1 MFRKQFITF
10 ILILSFISSTFYLPV
25 FTPRTQAIFGL
36 GDIVIDVKA
45 LARAIID
52 GGAMIA
58 AQRLIDSMVR
68 STVDWAQTGFEGNP
82 AYVTNPN
89 QYFTNIADG
98 VAGEF
103 IEGSDLGYLCSPFQ
117 TQIRLALQ
125 RQYIQPYQFQ
135 CTLTEVVGNID
146 AFYNDF
152 SEGGWDGWFRMTQN
166 SANNPIRSYIDGK
179 NELDRRIAKALDTA
193 NKQLDWNQGFLSW
206 AECIR
211 TDVDT
216 GECLER
222 GPVKTPGATIKAQLD
237 RVLPSG
243 LNKLITVQ
251 HIEQLIS
258 GFATGLLNRYVFG
271 PRGLF
276 DNGPGGG
283 GDPERTPI
291 DIDGDGIIDGIDT
304 NGDGQPD
311 ICYFGGVDNLMG
323 PPCLGSIEDIGN
335 IPPPPPPPP
344 PPPDPVDSLIGEI
357 AAERALY
364 PASFAALCPNVGGL
378 QPTSCPLG
386 YILNTVA
393 WNNRNIGWGLN
404 GKTSGTRCPS
414 PAGEIACDILQF
426 GPSRIMYD
434 VFSSSETDAVP
445 TWNVAGA
452 PNPPASS
459 RPWIAPVQP

>member
-323 PPCLGSIEDIGN
+323 PPWE
-335 IPPPPPPPP
+335 
-344 PPPDPVDSLIGEI
+344 
-357 AAERALY
+357 
-364 PASFAALCPNVGGL
+364 
-378 QPTSCPLG
+378 
-386 YILNTVA
+386 
-393 WNNRNIGWGLN
+393 
-404 GKTSGTRCPS
+404 
-414 PAGEIACDILQF
+414 
-426 GPSRIMYD
+426 
-434 VFSSSETDAVP
+434 
-445 TWNVAGA
+445 
-452 PNPPASS
+452 
-459 RPWIAPVQP
+459 

>member
-68 STVDWAQTGFEGNP
+68 STVDWT
-82 AYVTNPN
+82 
-89 QYFTNIADG
+89 
-98 VAGEF
+98 
-103 IEGSDLGYLCSPFQ
+103 
-117 TQIRLALQ
+117 
-125 RQYIQPYQFQ
+125 
-135 CTLTEVVGNID
+135 
-146 AFYNDF
+146 
-152 SEGGWDGWFRMTQN
+152 
-166 SANNPIRSYIDGK
+166 
-179 NELDRRIAKALDTA
+179 
-193 NKQLDWNQGFLSW
+193 QGFLSW

-222 GPVKTPGATIKAQLD
+222 GPVKTPGTTIKAQLD
-237 RVLPSG
+237 QVLPSG

-357 AAERALY
+357 ATERALY

>member
-125 RQYIQPYQFQ
+125 RQYIRPYQFQ

-166 SANNPIRSYIDGK
+166 SANNPIR
-179 NELDRRIAKALDTA
+179 
-193 NKQLDWNQGFLSW
+193 
-206 AECIR
+206 
-211 TDVDT
+211 
-216 GECLER
+216 
-222 GPVKTPGATIKAQLD
+222 
-237 RVLPSG
+237 
-243 LNKLITVQ
+243 
-251 HIEQLIS
+251 
-258 GFATGLLNRYVFG
+258 
-271 PRGLF
+271 
-276 DNGPGGG
+276 
-283 GDPERTPI
+283 
-291 DIDGDGIIDGIDT
+291 
-304 NGDGQPD
+304 
-311 ICYFGGVDNLMG
+311 
-323 PPCLGSIEDIGN
+323 
-335 IPPPPPPPP
+335 
-344 PPPDPVDSLIGEI
+344 
-357 AAERALY
+357 
-364 PASFAALCPNVGGL
+364 
-378 QPTSCPLG
+378 
-386 YILNTVA
+386 
-393 WNNRNIGWGLN
+393 
-404 GKTSGTRCPS
+404 
-414 PAGEIACDILQF
+414 
-426 GPSRIMYD
+426 
-434 VFSSSETDAVP
+434 
-445 TWNVAGA
+445 
-452 PNPPASS
+452 
-459 RPWIAPVQP
+459 